1 MVLQLCIKPLL
12 VVHQEKTANP
22 SSAVNTTSNAITIS
36 GHGFVD
42 DEQVSYNAGMT
53 DSDVNTA
60 IGGLV
65 SGKVYYVFGKTT
77 NTFKLSESHSS
88 CGDAAAVS
96 LSSGATG
103 TNHTFCIIGYSRQR
117 YCVL

>member
-1 MVLQLCIKPLL
+1 
-12 VVHQEKTANP
+12 
-22 SSAVNTTSNAITIS
+22 
-36 GHGFVD
+36 
-42 DEQVSYNAGMT
+42 MT

-88 CGDAAAVS
+88 CGDAKV
-96 LSSGATG
+96 
-103 TNHTFCIIGYSRQR
+103 Q
-117 YCVL
+117 